1 MRKELPEEKK
11 NGKEIEKIAIL
22 LTAEGGTADRHWD
35 SAERWV
41 GALLWVVPVE

>member
-35 SAERWV
+35 LCGQV
-41 GALLWVVPVE
+41 LGARLNASRS